1 MRNGNFAGYVG
12 QNARLNAM
20 PSGDLVC
27 SWSLGVSAGTKNPQT
42 LWVDCSMWGA
52 RAEKLHTH
60 IIKGS
65 AMAVSG
71 DVGLRQYTGK
81 DGSEKAVITCRVDK
95 LTFLGGKGERAAPR
109 AGGEAGGPG
118 TQATGGGGFIDED
131 LPFDVY
137 ERGMS

>member
-1 MRNGNFAGYVG
+1 MRNANFAGYVG

-27 SWSLGVSAGTKNPQT
+27 SWSLGVSAGTKDNPQT
-42 LWVDCSMWGA
+42 LWVDCSMWGQ

-71 DVGLRQYTGK
+71 DVGIRQYTGK

-95 LTFLGGKGERAAPR
+95 LTFLGGKTDRDETPAPAPAARP
-109 AGGEAGGPG
+109 AAA
-118 TQATGGGGFIDED
+118 QAPVQAAADEI
-131 LPFDVY
+131 PF
-137 ERGMS
+137 

>member
-12 QNARLNAM
+12 QNARLNTM

-27 SWSLGVSAGTKNPQT
+27 SWSLGVSSGPKDNPQT
-42 LWVDCSMWGA
+42 LWVDCSMWGN

-65 AMAVSG
+65 ALAVSG

-95 LTFLGGKGERAAPR
+95 LTFMSGKGERHDTAPAASTPVAER
-109 AGGEAGGPG
+109 SQPDP
-118 TQATGGGGFIDED
+118 DEED
-131 LPFDVY
+131 IPF
-137 ERGMS
+137 